1 MTGSR
6 HHNMCLSNLNNR
18 LIFCHGFL
26 PITAGR
32 DSSGG
37 LPGVEF
43 IIGAT
48 GSDAQKRRQGIFV
61 SDYGDNYS
69 YNVGSHRKFCTMGR
83 RACET
88 AIHTLT
94 ARADG
99 INATVRNNYCLVTE
113 HAPLDVV
120 KLVMIS
126 IRDLQ
131 ERDGSTNIGC
141 RS

>member
-1 MTGSR
+1 
-6 HHNMCLSNLNNR
+6 
-18 LIFCHGFL
+18 
-26 PITAGR
+26 
-32 DSSGG
+32 
-37 LPGVEF
+37 VEF
-43 IIGAT
+43 INGAT
-48 GSDAQKRRQGIFV
+48 GSDAQKRSQGIFV
-61 SDYGDNYS
+61 SEYGDNYS
-69 YNVGSHRKFCTMGR
+69 SNVGSHRKLCTMGR

-120 KLVMIS
+120 KLFMIS
-126 IRDLQ
+126 SRDLQ
-131 ERDGSTNIGC
+131 ERDVSTNIGC

>member
-1 MTGSR
+1 
-6 HHNMCLSNLNNR
+6 
-18 LIFCHGFL
+18 
-26 PITAGR
+26 
-32 DSSGG
+32 
-37 LPGVEF
+37 
-43 IIGAT
+43 
-48 GSDAQKRRQGIFV
+48 
-61 SDYGDNYS
+61 
-69 YNVGSHRKFCTMGR
+69 MGR

-99 INATVRNNYCLVTE
+99 INATVRNIYCLVTE

-120 KLVMIS
+120 KLFMIS

-131 ERDGSTNIGC
+131 ERDVSTNIGC